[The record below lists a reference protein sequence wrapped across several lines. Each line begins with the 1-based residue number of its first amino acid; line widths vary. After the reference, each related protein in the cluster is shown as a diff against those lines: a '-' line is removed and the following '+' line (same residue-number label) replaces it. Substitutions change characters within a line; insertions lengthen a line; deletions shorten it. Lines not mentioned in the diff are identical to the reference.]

1 MNKEMT
7 IYELLGLVKDNK
19 APKKIIFDDT
29 EYYLTPA
36 GCYVRESDGIT
47 RLLTQDYNLL
57 FCLNDKVEI
66 LEDKDIKLLDVALL
80 SQSDNWL
87 WCPSKD
93 DFEKDIEL
101 NAYIIEN
108 IRENTLNFQ
117 RKLNEVIKEVNK
129 LRKEE
134 KTHINSFKF
143 YDRDEIKDYR

>member
-7 IYELLGLVKDNK
+7 IIEIINKIANNEDIPKRIKYKD
-19 APKKIIFDDT
+19 KIYIYN
-29 EYYLTPA
+29 EPN
-36 GCYVRESDGIT
+36 
-47 RLLTQDYNLL
+47 QDYLEYNKDDFDFLGYA
-57 FCLNDKVEI
+57 FCNWRTRDFINDKVEI
-66 LEDKDIKLLDVALL
+66 LEEDKDIELLDVALL

-101 NAYIIEN
+101 NEYIISN

-129 LRKEE
+129 LRKE
-134 KTHINSFKF
+134 NNNG
-143 YDRDEIKDYR
+143 